1 MMLKPS
7 IDKLL
12 DKVPSRYSLVI
23 LQAKRAHELAAGA
36 EPTQEFSSVKYTLQ
50 ALEEIKRKLARLKVI
65 QARLAAEEEERKIK
79 EQIAK
84 EKEEGDKI

>member
-1 MMLKPS
+1 MTIHPDPES
-7 IDKLL
+7 
-12 DKVPSRYSLVI
+12 
-23 LQAKRAHELAAGA
+23 KRE
-36 EPTQEFSSVKYTLQ
+36 
-50 ALEEIKRKLARLKVI
+50 LARLKVI